1 MQVFELKGEL
11 RTDLGKKATKVLR
24 EEKKVPCVL
33 YGGKENSH
41 FSVVEKDLS
50 KLVYT
55 PFVYIV
61 KIMID
66 GNAYE
71 AVMREIQFHPV
82 TDRILHIDFYHI
94 FAEKPV
100 IIEVPVKL
108 KGFAEGVQAGGK
120 LVQVIRK
127 LKVKALPAN
136 LPGEVEL
143 DVTSLGL
150 GKSIKVKELSFDN
163 FEVVN
168 AKEVV
173 IAQVKVTRASKSV
186 EAGDKK

>member
-24 EEKKVPCVL
+24 EENKVPCVL
-33 YGGKENSH
+33 YGGKENVH

-50 KLVYT
+50 KLIYT
-55 PFVYIV
+55 PLVYLV
-61 KIMID
+61 KVTVD
-66 GNAYE
+66 GNSYD

-82 TDRILHIDFYHI
+82 TDRILHIDFYQI
-94 FAEKPV
+94 SAEKPV
-100 IIEVPVKL
+100 IMEVPVRL
-108 KGFAEGVQAGGK
+108 SGFAEGVQAGGK

-143 DVTSLGL
+143 DVTTLGL

-163 FEVVN
+163 FEIVN

-186 EAGDKK
+186 ESTDKK

>member
-24 EEKKVPCVL
+24 EENKVPCVL
-33 YGGKENSH
+33 YGGKENVH

-55 PFVYIV
+55 PLVYLV
-61 KIMID
+61 KVTVD
-66 GNAYE
+66 GNSYD

-82 TDRILHIDFYHI
+82 TDRILHIDFYQI
-94 FAEKPV
+94 SAEKPV
-100 IIEVPVKL
+100 IMEVPVKL
-108 KGFAEGVQAGGK
+108 NGFAEGVQAGGK

-143 DVTSLGL
+143 DVTTLGL

-186 EAGDKK
+186 ESTDKK

>member
-33 YGGKENSH
+33 YGGKENIH

-163 FEVVN
+163 F
-168 AKEVV
+168 A
-173 IAQVKVTRASKSV
+173 
-186 EAGDKK
+186 

>member
-1 MQVFELKGEL
+1 M
-11 RTDLGKKATKVLR
+11 
-24 EEKKVPCVL
+24 
-33 YGGKENSH
+33 
-41 FSVVEKDLS
+41 
-50 KLVYT
+50 VYT

>member
-33 YGGKENSH
+33 YGGKENIH

-143 DVTSLGL
+143 DVSSLGL

>member
-24 EEKKVPCVL
+24 EENKVPCVL
-33 YGGKENSH
+33 YGGKENVH

-55 PFVYIV
+55 PLVYLV
-61 KIMID
+61 KVTVD
-66 GNAYE
+66 GNSYD

-82 TDRILHIDFYHI
+82 TDRILHIDFYQI
-94 FAEKPV
+94 SAEKPV
-100 IIEVPVKL
+100 IMEVPVKL
-108 KGFAEGVQAGGK
+108 NGFAEGVQAGGK

-143 DVTSLGL
+143 DVTTLGL

-173 IAQVKVTRASKSV
+173 IAQVKVTRASRSV
-186 EAGDKK
+186 ESTDKK